1 MQKRTF
7 RIGNESFE
15 VEQIRDEWLVVVREH
30 NGDPFLGDDG
40 SEYEIRVVVRPGE
53 IPETQMVVFEGH
65 DEVHMLF
72 SSDYYRNVA
81 EAIVAGNGLI
91 DVTLPDEI
99 GEPVIVLHGDQDTA
113 DALGFDADTVQRLS
127 EDTVLEILMWPTRRH
142 AEFAARNYV
151 QNQTYEY
158 EDLDYNN
165 LIKDL
170 LEYELFGSGMKA

>member
-1 MQKRTF
+1 MQRTF
-7 RIGNESFE
+7 LIGNESFE
-15 VEQIRDEWLVVVREH
+15 VEQIHDEWLVVVREH

-65 DEVHMLF
+65 DEIPVTF

-81 EAIVAGNGLI
+81 EALVAGNGWI
-91 DVTLPDEI
+91 DVTFPDDR
-99 GEPVIVLHGDQDTA
+99 GEPVIELHCDQDTA

-142 AEFAARNYV
+142 AEFAAGKIGYV
-151 QNQTYEY
+151 QDQPY
-158 EDLDYNN
+158 EDLDYDK
-165 LIKDL
+165 LIEDL
-170 LEYELFGSGMKA
+170 LEIQIQAQR